1 MKTVLIINKDLPRKE
16 IIRDIAKEAREIG
29 YNRDNVLRRCL
40 MGIMDY
46 RDENFYSMVRK
57 IIKQELPIV
66 KEIIRDIAKEAREI
80 GYNRDNV
87 LRRCL
92 MGIMDYRDENFYS
105 MVRKIIKQE
114 LPIVKEIMIMKNETF
129 EKYIEM

>member
-1 MKTVLIINKDLPRKE
+1 MKTVLIINKDLPR
-16 IIRDIAKEAREIG
+16 
-29 YNRDNVLRRCL
+29 
-40 MGIMDY
+40 
-46 RDENFYSMVRK
+46 
-57 IIKQELPIV
+57 